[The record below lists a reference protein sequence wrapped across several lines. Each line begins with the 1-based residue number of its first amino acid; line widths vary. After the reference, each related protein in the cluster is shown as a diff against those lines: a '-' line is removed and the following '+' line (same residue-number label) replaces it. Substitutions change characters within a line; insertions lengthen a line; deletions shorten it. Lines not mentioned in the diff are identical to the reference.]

1 MSVTWQ
7 CSVRLYESHC
17 QEDKLKLD
25 GNQFTSGGVCWD
37 VWRWLQTGR
46 GLLCS
51 NHVKSSLNTRALDMH
66 LSARE
71 GWSVLFVFFTVTGQF
86 VFVQVGHSN
95 GNCSLLWW
103 TRAAYANK
111 TRDGREKQNNNR
123 NESLTWQ
130 ISYEESDPLGGQ
142 DKSGAKQCGSSSL
155 FNTTLIAVSN
165 KTGN

>member
-1 MSVTWQ
+1 MTGFSSTLWKSLPGGQIKAWREPVYQ
-7 CSVRLYESHC
+7 R
-17 QEDKLKLD
+17 
-25 GNQFTSGGVCWD
+25 GGVLGCLEMK
-37 VWRWLQTGR
+37 LQAAD
-46 GLLCS
+46 CS
-51 NHVKSSLNTRALDMH
+51 NHVKSSLNTCALDTH

-111 TRDGREKQNNNR
+111 TRDGREKRNNNR